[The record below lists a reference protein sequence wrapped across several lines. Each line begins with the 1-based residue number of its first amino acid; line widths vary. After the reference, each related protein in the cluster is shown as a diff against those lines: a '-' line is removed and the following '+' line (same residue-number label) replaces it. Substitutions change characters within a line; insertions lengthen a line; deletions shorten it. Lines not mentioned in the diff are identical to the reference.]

1 MHSLLISSSELE
13 AMEKSSI
20 AMAASLEYSV
30 SAAMA
35 RSYGVGGPRKRT
47 RDTGKRS
54 RFVDATGGGRPFGLA
69 AFLEVV
75 V

>member
-35 RSYGVGGPRKRT
+35 RSYRVGGRE
-47 RDTGKRS
+47 S
-54 RFVDATGGGRPFGLA
+54 AHATLEKGAGLWMRRAAGGRSAG
-69 AFLEVV
+69 EIR
-75 V
+75 

>member
-35 RSYGVGGPRKRT
+35 RSYGVGGAAKAHT
-47 RDTGKRS
+47 RHWKKEQVCGCD
-54 RFVDATGGGRPFGLA
+54 GRRA
-69 AFLEVV
+69 AVRPGEIH
-75 V
+75 

>member
-20 AMAASLEYSV
+20 AMAASLEYPV

-35 RSYGVGGPRKRT
+35 RSYGLGRPRKRT
-47 RDTGKRS
+47 RDTGKRQ
-54 RFVDATGGGRPFGLA
+54 VCGACDGRRA
-69 AFLEVV
+69 AVRTL
-75 V
+75 